1 MARQPARRQGKTRE
15 IKLTAAHRRRA
26 KILGYFL
33 APLLVFVAYP
43 TFMVAL
49 GGMLPTL
56 VAFIVDNRKERYAAR
71 TVGYLNLSGVFIVC
85 LDMWAG
91 DHTWQHALD
100 LLSQPINYLIMF
112 GAAAAGWVLYFLIPP
127 IANAYLTIHNDLRMK
142 SLNSEQE
149 KLVKEW
155 GTGVRRNAPP
165 LDSKA
170 RTETT
175 EGDEADQDEGKFED
189 TPSSETTGGQGNVPS
204 MADIGKSAA
213 S

>member
-1 MARQPARRQGKTRE
+1 MARQPAKRRGKTRE
-15 IKLTAAHRRRA
+15 IRITAANRRRA

-33 APLLVFVAYP
+33 APLLVFVGYP
-43 TFMVAL
+43 TLMVAV

-71 TVGYLNLSGVFIVC
+71 TVGYLNSAGVFIVC
-85 LDMWAG
+85 LDMWGG
-91 DHTWQHALD
+91 DHTWQQALD
-100 LLSQPINYLIMF
+100 ILSQPINYLIMF
-112 GAAAAGWVLYFLIPP
+112 GAAAVGWVLYFVIPP
-127 IANAYLTIHNDLRMK
+127 VVNAYLTIHNDLRMK

-165 LDSKA
+165 LDAKLRGDSGEDDEDDA
-170 RTETT
+170 N
-175 EGDEADQDEGKFED
+175 DEAEVPQDPAG
-189 TPSSETTGGQGNVPS
+189 SSENVPS
-204 MADIGKSAA
+204 MAEIGKSAA